1 MRVNAR
7 TFLFAGTVVACLSS
21 ASARAQDAPGASVTV
36 EKPKARTASNGQ
48 CRILSEGTLMAS
60 WGRPDLSLLAFT
72 IGPKAAM
79 ADEMH
84 ANKAPFTGPGHY
96 ANVILAVSL
105 GKTAT
110 EEAYGGLG
118 SITMNPDG
126 HSGTFKTND
135 GKSSGRFDCGAPPK
149 RT

>member
-1 MRVNAR
+1 MRLHVKS
-7 TFLFAGTVVACLSS
+7 FLAAGTVIACLSS
-21 ASARAQDAPGASVTV
+21 ASARAQDVPGASATV
-36 EKPKARTASNGQ
+36 EHPKARTASNGQ

-60 WGRPDLSLLAFT
+60 WGRKDLPLLAFT

-96 ANVILAVSL
+96 PDVILAVAL

-110 EEAYGGLG
+110 EDAYGGLG

-126 HSGTFKTND
+126 RTGTFKTND

>member
-60 WGRPDLSLLAFT
+60 WGRPDLPLLAFT
-72 IGPKAAM
+72 IGPKAAIQ
-79 ADEMH
+79 AH
-84 ANKAPFTGPGHY
+84 LST
-96 ANVILAVSL
+96 
-105 GKTAT
+105 
-110 EEAYGGLG
+110 
-118 SITMNPDG
+118 
-126 HSGTFKTND
+126 
-135 GKSSGRFDCGAPPK
+135 
-149 RT
+149 